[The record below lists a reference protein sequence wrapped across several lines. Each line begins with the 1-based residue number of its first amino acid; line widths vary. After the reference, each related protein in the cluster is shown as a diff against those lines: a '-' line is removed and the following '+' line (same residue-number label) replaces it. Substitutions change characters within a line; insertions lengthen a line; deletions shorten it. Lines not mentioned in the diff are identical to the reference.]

1 MDGKSDDTMVIYMD
15 RNTYNQYIFYNN
27 IIIRLKNS
35 DGNTENVEIKVQ
47 DSHYWINKA
56 LSLGEKI
63 EPLSLSEVKKLYDG
77 RAVSKDEFNIRKST
91 INGSPEDCL
100 IESSDGSDEYIANR
114 VGMAMVDYTD
124 KKTGM
129 SFEVDINIKLPD
141 NAVKTDDIIF
151 DDASRVELYGAQS
164 GSYMIYHKSVLN
176 RFSQGIYSF

>member
-1 MDGKSDDTMVIYMD
+1 MQKRRSGA
-15 RNTYNQYIFYNN
+15 
-27 IIIRLKNS
+27 
-35 DGNTENVEIKVQ
+35 KVKTGFQ
-47 DSHYWINKA
+47 QA
-56 LSLGEKI
+56 E
-63 EPLSLSEVKKLYDG
+63 SLSAVQKLYDG

-91 INGSPEDCL
+91 ISGSPEDCL
-100 IESSDGSDEYIANR
+100 IESSDGGDEYIANR
-114 VGMAMVDYTD
+114 VVMAMVDYTD

-164 GSYMIYHKSVLN
+164 GSYMIYPKSVLN